1 MNTVGVLPAALNRG
15 GCGSVPAPWQPAV
28 AQVVIQM
35 VEPCDEIGVTS
46 TPVDAGPCSAAALVA
61 FTVQLTLTL
70 LTSVVTVIGEEAPFT
85 VTAPQVAAYDAIG
98 LPPLLIGAVKAT
110 TACVSPG
117 VTVVMDGAPGAM
129 AVMVTLRVTC
139 AAAATLPLPA

>member
-1 MNTVGVLPAALNRG
+1 MNTAGVLPAALNLG
-15 GCGSVPAPWQPAV
+15 GIGSVPEPWQPPV
-28 AQVVIQM
+28 AQVVAQII
-35 VEPCDEIGVTS
+35 EPCVEIGVTS
-46 TPVDAGPCSAAALVA
+46 TAVDAGPCRRAALVA

-70 LTSVVTVIGEEAPFT
+70 LVSVVTVIGEDPPLT

-129 AVMVTLRVTC
+129 AVIVTLRVTC